1 MASEI
6 RIEDVSFWRMLQGT
20 DAESAAGAGSKKRHK
35 KYVCNSLN
43 LHVYDGERVGLVGA
57 NGAGK
62 TTLLRLMAGI
72 FQPDSGT
79 VKITGNVSSVLDA
92 GFGLDPD
99 LSGKSNCISRFLMD
113 GVPKAEIAN
122 SVSKV
127 EEFAELYE
135 YFEQPIRTYSSGM
148 LTRLVFSIGIVS
160 NQEILIVDEGFGL
173 ADEQFQH
180 KAQSYLSDRMHRAS
194 ILVLASHNLGLLRE
208 HCSRGVLME
217 QGEIVFDG
225 PIEETIN
232 RYLEIE
238 SGKD

>member
-6 RIEDVSFWRMLQGT
+6 RIEDASFWRILQAS
-20 DAESAAGAGSKKRHK
+20 DAEGVKGAASNKRHK
-35 KYVCNSLN
+35 KYVCKSLN
-43 LHVYDGERVGLVGA
+43 LHISDGERVGLVGA

-62 TTLLRLMAGI
+62 TTLLRMMSGI

-79 VKITGNVSSVLDA
+79 VTIVGKVSSVLDA

-113 GVPKAEIAN
+113 GVPKSEIAGA
-122 SVSKV
+122 VARV
-127 EEFAELYE
+127 ENFAELGE
-135 YFEQPIRTYSSGM
+135 YFEQPIKSYSSGM

-173 ADEQFQH
+173 ADEHFQH
-180 KAQSYLSDRMHRAS
+180 KAQKYLSDRLYRAS
-194 ILVLASHNLGLLRE
+194 ILVLASHNLGLLQE

-217 QGEIVFDG
+217 QGQIIFDG
-225 PIEETIN
+225 PIEEAIR
-232 RYLEIE
+232 RYLGTE
-238 SGKD
+238 SE